1 MKKALKWIIFLISI
15 LIFLYAFS
23 SSYIS
28 ESIDHL
34 DYVIAIGVD
43 SIENSDNFE
52 YSFEFANISSFSENA
67 SPEDSQPII
76 NKVSAPSISGAIN
89 ILNSYVGK
97 QVNLSHCKVI
107 IFSDEVAQ
115 KGLLPQIAS
124 LMNDTQIRPTVNVLI
139 SEVTASQYI
148 EGSASSL
155 EKVLTKYYDIFPTS
169 SEYTGYTSNVILGE
183 LYDNLIN
190 ENIGAVAI
198 LGRTVK
204 SNKEQGQ
211 NQEQEQSSDQSQ
223 GQNQEQEQSS
233 DQSQGQNQ
241 SNSESGHKNISEI
254 TSQGQSI
261 LEGDRGTENIG
272 LCVLKNAKD
281 IGHLT
286 AMETLCYSMLIDE
299 VDNFYVRLDYPYN
312 NSEKIDL
319 SINALSSTEISIDTN
334 KENPIIKIKL
344 NLTGETLNGLNSLN
358 YADTNVL
365 NNINNNLKQYLSN
378 EILNY
383 LNKTSKEFKVDI
395 NGFYKKAR
403 KHFLTLKDFKNYNW
417 AQKYEN
423 AEFDVEI
430 NSDIISSRLIQN
442 S

>member
-190 ENIGAVAI
+190 ENE
-198 LGRTVK
+198 L
-204 SNKEQGQ
+204 
-211 NQEQEQSSDQSQ
+211 
-223 GQNQEQEQSS
+223 
-233 DQSQGQNQ
+233 
-241 SNSESGHKNISEI
+241 ESH
-254 TSQGQSI
+254 
-261 LEGDRGTENIG
+261 LE
-272 LCVLKNAKD
+272 K
-281 IGHLT
+281 
-286 AMETLCYSMLIDE
+286 
-299 VDNFYVRLDYPYN
+299 
-312 NSEKIDL
+312 KIEF
-319 SINALSSTEISIDTN
+319 IQ
-334 KENPIIKIKL
+334 KIK
-344 NLTGETLNGLNSLN
+344 
-358 YADTNVL
+358 
-365 NNINNNLKQYLSN
+365 
-378 EILNY
+378 
-383 LNKTSKEFKVDI
+383 
-395 NGFYKKAR
+395 
-403 KHFLTLKDFKNYNW
+403 
-417 AQKYEN
+417 
-423 AEFDVEI
+423 AEKL
-430 NSDIISSRLIQN
+430 RAH
-442 S
+442 